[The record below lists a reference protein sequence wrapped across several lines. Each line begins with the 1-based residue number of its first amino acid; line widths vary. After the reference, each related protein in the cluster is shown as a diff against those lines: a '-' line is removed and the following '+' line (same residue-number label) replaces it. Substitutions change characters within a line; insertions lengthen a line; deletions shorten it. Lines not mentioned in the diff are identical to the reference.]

1 MVSLGL
7 GLGFTLALLGPPE
20 SVITPVGQPGDP
32 AIAPA
37 ELPSDAASSKP
48 VVQQPGQQPGPQPSE
63 PDSELPSYEP
73 EPDVAEP
80 SDPQPPSEQEV
91 PPPSDALPTWSDEP
105 VGEPLDYPWN
115 EPGTGPTTLPGE
127 PKRGIGLL
135 VGAGLG
141 FAVVFT
147 RQWVTELMCEDVY
160 CGFRG
165 NFDRLVLL
173 GSIGMVGGGAWMN
186 GRHKG
191 FMRTHQDKPMR
202 SLLGR
207 RAAGWTMFAVGL
219 AGMVTEAGLTM
230 ACYDGASG
238 PFVKLD
244 GFSYTCRPAAS
255 VLMMDGS
262 AVLSSVGFGLAMS
275 AKAERREMSAK
286 AAKVAMLPYASSDR
300 AGLQL
305 VGQF

>member
-1 MVSLGL
+1 MVSFGFGL
-7 GLGFTLALLGPPE
+7 TLALLGSPE
-20 SVITPVGQPGDP
+20 PVISPAGQAGDP

-37 ELPSDAASSKP
+37 ELPSDKASSKP
-48 VVQQPGQQPGPQPSE
+48 VVQQPGQRPSE
-63 PDSELPSYEP
+63 PEPDTELPSYEP
-73 EPDVAEP
+73 EPDPSEP
-80 SDPQPPSEQEV
+80 SDSDVPVEPLEPPQTYG
-91 PPPSDALPTWSDEP
+91 DLPTWSEEP
-105 VGEPLDYPWN
+105 IGEPLDEPWN
-115 EPGTGPTTLPGE
+115 QPAMKPPKLPGE
-127 PKRGIGLL
+127 PKRGVGLL
-135 VGAGLG
+135 VGASLG

-147 RQWVTELMCEDVY
+147 RQWVTELMCADVY

-173 GSIGMVGGGAWMN
+173 GSIGMVGGGAWME

-191 FMRTHQDKPMR
+191 FMRGHDGKPMR

-230 ACYDGASG
+230 ACYDGARG
-238 PFVKLD
+238 PFVQRD

-275 AKAERREMSAK
+275 AQAERREMGK

-305 VGQF
+305 IGKF